1 MSNPGLTKT
10 RTASGAI
17 AARRIVKFTAND
29 GEAAQASAAT
39 DKLMGISTI
48 IPTDSGGRVDVV
60 LEGTA
65 LCEFGGVTAPGDPVT
80 SDANGKA
87 ILAAPAAGTRARI
100 IGFAM
105 DVTADGVIAGVK
117 LAPGFITTPAT

>member
-29 GEAAQASAAT
+29 GEVAQASAAT

-48 IPTDSGGRVDVV
+48 VSAASGNRSEHVE
-60 LEGTA
+60 EGIA

-87 ILAAPAAGTRARI
+87 ILAAPAAGTRMRI
-100 IGFAM
+100 IGFSTE
-105 DVTADGVIAGVK
+105 VTADGVIAGVK
-117 LAPGFITTPAT
+117 LAPGFMTTPAA